1 MPEPGVVVEPAEVA
15 RTAHDRLSYSRN
27 REHVLAI
34 ESAKT
39 ADTRVR
45 PIEKAPAML
54 RDQERQRPVRAAPS
68 LEQRRLPPGRV
79 VLCVTPHG

>member
-1 MPEPGVVVEPAEVA
+1 MHADPVA

-54 RDQERQRPVRAAPS
+54 RDQESAEAGAGRAKPRATAFAP
-68 LEQRRLPPGRV
+68 RRV
-79 VLCVTPHG
+79 VLCVTRMVWHGGGPR